1 MARVFSLCVTILLLV
16 FGSISLS
23 GADSGSADKSEDY
36 GLPSN
41 KQSHKSEDYGLP
53 SDKQSHKRDIVVD
66 NAIGGMREGSRIVSP
81 GTYGKKTEIP
91 KVPGTQLSPIM
102 DTRVVAGVLAGGTSA
117 AGAAAAGNFP
127 GGSSSGALTGVHEGA
142 AGAGGIGIETPSRT
156 VTGGLEGGGATI
168 PVESGAGS
176 EPVLGG
182 GAAADSGGGSLIGI
196 DASADLSSGS
206 IDAGVS
212 LDTDNTD
219 KILDA
224 DLTAGAGEAG
234 GVTGSTDI
242 AGGDLTAGSGLPL
255 ETTESAISS
264 ETDIGTEVDTSGGTV
279 GGETDIGVEADVE
292 GGSESVDVATDPA
305 DGLPAPGL

>member
-1 MARVFSLCVTILLLV
+1 MARVFSLFVTILLV

-23 GADSGSADKSEDY
+23 GADSGSV
-36 GLPSN
+36 N
-41 KQSHKSEDYGLP
+41 KSEDYGLP
-53 SDKQSHKRDIVVD
+53 SDRQSHKRDIIVD
-66 NAIGGMREGSRIVSP
+66 NAIGGMREGSRIVSS

-91 KVPGTQLSPIM
+91 KVPGTQLSPITG
-102 DTRVVAGVLAGGTSA
+102 TRVVAGAPAGGASM
-117 AGAAAAGNFP
+117 AGTAAAGNFP
-127 GGSSSGALTGVHEGA
+127 GGSSSGTPTGVNEGTL
-142 AGAGGIGIETPSRT
+142 GGGNSGIETPSGT
-156 VTGGLEGGGATI
+156 GAGGLEGGGTTI
-168 PVESGAGS
+168 PGESGTGA
-176 EPVLGG
+176 EPGLGG
-182 GAAADSGGGSLIGI
+182 GTTADSGGGSLITV
-196 DASADLSSGS
+196 DAGADLSSGS
-206 IDAGVS
+206 VDAGVS
-212 LDTDNTD
+212 LDADNTD

-242 AGGDLTAGSGLPL
+242 AAGDLTAGSGLPL

-292 GGSESVDVATDPA
+292 GGTESVDVANDPA